1 MLPSIKLVAIDDT
14 PTSLELVSESLQQE
28 GLTIFTA
35 TDPEE
40 GLDLIFQEHPQIV
53 LLDLVMPKISGLEV
67 LERVVEFDPAID
79 VILMTAHYTTE
90 TAVEAIQK
98 GASDYL
104 NKPISIPALRSRV
117 EKLLADAR
125 QRQRALQLDSE
136 LLETSRFE
144 GMIGRSPLM
153 WDLFARIRRVAP
165 HYRSA
170 LITGPTG
177 TGKDLVAKALHNL
190 SPANSGRFVTC
201 NCSAVVETLFE
212 SELFGY
218 VKGAFTGAAGD
229 KMGLFEFAHGGTLFL
244 DEIGDMPLSTQAKLL
259 RALQNQEVH
268 AGRIGDAAQSGCARD
283 RGHQSRR
290 AGFDRQKQFRED
302 LYYRLAMVELRTPA
316 LADRREDLP
325 LLEKFLLDRFA
336 TQFNKDIHGLTRRA
350 QIVLARHSWPGNIR
364 ELENVLGHAC
374 MMAIGD
380 TIDVEDLPAS
390 LRHHERMVGAAAGEF
405 ARNRGNRRFGRVFR
419 RTREGLAGRCPGAR
433 QRQSIGSRA
442 HAADQPRPPAL
453 QDGEIQSALMRFAYA
468 LTKAARAH
476 AKVGAESMVEVR
488 NIAKAA
494 IERDVQDV
502 PPFRRKP

>member
-1 MLPSIKLVAIDDT
+1 VASNPVPLPSVKLVAIDDT
-14 PTSLELVSESLQQE
+14 PASLELLSESLQQT
-28 GLTIFTA
+28 GLTIFTC

-53 LLDLVMPKISGLEV
+53 LLDLVMPKLSGLEV
-67 LERVVEFDPAID
+67 LERISEFDPAID

-104 NKPISIPALRSRV
+104 NKPISIPALRTRV
-117 EKLLADAR
+117 EKLLGDAR
-125 QRQRALQLDSE
+125 RRQRALELDSE
-136 LLETSRFE
+136 LAATACFE

-153 WDLFARIRRVAP
+153 WDLFARIRRVSP

-190 SPANSGRFVTC
+190 SPASAGRFVTC

-218 VKGAFTGAAGD
+218 VKGAFTGAAAD
-229 KMGLFEFAHGGTLFL
+229 KMGLMEFAHGGTLFL

-259 RALQNQEVH
+259 RALQNQEVTRV
-268 AGRIGDAAQSGCARD
+268 GSVTPRKVDVRVIAATNRD
-283 RGHQSRR
+283 VQDLIAH
-290 AGFDRQKQFRED
+290 KQFRED
-302 LYYRLAMVELRTPA
+302 LYYRLAMVELRTPP

-325 LLEKFLLDRFA
+325 LLQKFLLDKFA
-336 TQFNKDIHGLTRRA
+336 TQFGKDVHGLTRRA
-350 QIVLARHSWPGNIR
+350 QIVLARHAWPGNIR

-374 MMAIGD
+374 MLAIGD

-390 LRHHERMVGAAAGEF
+390 LGHPQRSAGAAAGHPQE
-405 ARNRGNRRFGRVFR
+405 
-419 RTREGLAGRCPGAR
+419 
-433 QRQSIGSRA
+433 S
-442 HAADQPRPPAL
+442 D
-453 QDGEIQSALMRFAYA
+453 QSAESAVSFDAHEKGLLADA
-468 LTKAARAH
+468 LERSSGNQSEAARMLRISRDRLRYKM
-476 AKVGAESMVEVR
+476 AKYNLR
-488 NIAKAA
+488 
-494 IERDVQDV
+494 
-502 PPFRRKP
+502 

>member
-1 MLPSIKLVAIDDT
+1 MPPSVKLVAIDDT
-14 PTSLELVSESLQQE
+14 PASLELLREALQQE
-28 GLTIFTA
+28 GLSIFTS

-40 GLDLIFQEHPQIV
+40 GLDLVFQEHPQIV
-53 LLDLVMPKISGLEV
+53 LLDLVMPKLSGLEV
-67 LERVVEFDPAID
+67 LERIVDFDPAID

-117 EKLLADAR
+117 EKLLADVR
-125 QRQRALQLDSE
+125 KRLRALELDSE

-190 SPANSGRFVTC
+190 SPASSGRFVTC

-218 VKGAFTGAAGD
+218 VKGAFTGASAD
-229 KMGLFEFAHGGTLFL
+229 KMGLMEYAHGGTLFL

-259 RALQNQEVH
+259 RALQNQEVTRVGSV
-268 AGRIGDAAQSGCARD
+268 APRKVDVRVIAATNRD
-283 RGHQSRR
+283 VQ
-290 AGFDRQKQFRED
+290 DLIVQKQFRED

-316 LADRREDLP
+316 LSERREDLP

-336 TQFNKDIHGLTRRA
+336 TQFQKDIRGLTRRA
-350 QIVLARHSWPGNIR
+350 QIVLSRHSWPGNIR

-380 TIDVEDLPAS
+380 MIDVEDLPVS
-390 LRHHERMVGAAAGEF
+390 LRHGEYVAGAAASSEQGTEPNHTAVSF
-405 ARNRGNRRFGRVFR
+405 DEHEKGLLADALERAGGN
-419 RTREGLAGRCPGAR
+419 
-433 QRQSIGSRA
+433 QS
-442 HAADQPRPPAL
+442 
-453 QDGEIQSALMRFAYA
+453 E
-468 LTKAARAH
+468 AARLLRISRDRLRY
-476 AKVGAESMVEVR
+476 KMVKYNLR
-488 NIAKAA
+488 
-494 IERDVQDV
+494 
-502 PPFRRKP
+502 

>member
-14 PTSLELVSESLQQE
+14 PASLELLSEALHQD

-53 LLDLVMPKISGLEV
+53 LLDLVMPKLSGLEV
-67 LERVVEFDPAID
+67 LERVVEFDASID

-117 EKLLADAR
+117 QKLVADVR
-125 QRQRALQLDSE
+125 QRQHSLELDSQ

-190 SPANSGRFVTC
+190 SPASSGRFVTC

-218 VKGAFTGAAGD
+218 VKGAFTGAAAD
-229 KMGLFEFAHGGTLFL
+229 KMGLMEFAHGGTLFL

-259 RALQNQEVH
+259 RALQNQEVTRV
-268 AGRIGDAAQSGCARD
+268 GSVTPRKVDVRVIAATNRD
-283 RGHQSRR
+283 VQDLIAH
-290 AGFDRQKQFRED
+290 KQFRED

-325 LLEKFLLDRFA
+325 LLEKFLVDRFA
-336 TQFNKDIHGLTRRA
+336 TQFNKDNHGLTRRA
-350 QIVLARHSWPGNIR
+350 QIVLARHFWPGNIR

-374 MMAIGD
+374 MMAISD
-380 TIDVEDLPAS
+380 TIDVEDLPAA
-390 LRHHERMVGAAAGEF
+390 LRHAERPAAMAAGNSHEPEQPAESGVSF
-405 ARNRGNRRFGRVFR
+405 DDHEKGLLADALERASGN
-419 RTREGLAGRCPGAR
+419 
-433 QRQSIGSRA
+433 QS
-442 HAADQPRPPAL
+442 
-453 QDGEIQSALMRFAYA
+453 E
-468 LTKAARAH
+468 AARMLRISRDRLRYKM
-476 AKVGAESMVEVR
+476 AKYNLR
-488 NIAKAA
+488 
-494 IERDVQDV
+494 
-502 PPFRRKP
+502 

>member
-1 MLPSIKLVAIDDT
+1 MVPSIKLVAIDDT
-14 PTSLELVSESLQQE
+14 PSSLELLSEALQQE
-28 GLTIFTA
+28 GLTIFTS
-35 TDPEE
+35 TDPED
-40 GLDLIFQEHPQIV
+40 GLDLIFQEHPQVV
-53 LLDLVMPKISGLEV
+53 LLDLVMPKLSGLEV
-67 LERVVEFDPAID
+67 LERIVEFDPAID

-125 QRQRALQLDSE
+125 QRQRALALDSE

-190 SPANSGRFVTC
+190 SPAKSGRFVTC

-218 VKGAFTGAAGD
+218 VKGAFTGAAAD
-229 KMGLFEFAHGGTLFL
+229 KMGLMEFAHGGTLFL

-259 RALQNQEVH
+259 RALQNQEVTRV
-268 AGRIGDAAQSGCARD
+268 GSVTPRKVDVRVIAATNRD
-283 RGHQSRR
+283 VPELI
-290 AGFDRQKQFRED
+290 AQKQFRED
-302 LYYRLAMVELRTPA
+302 LYYRLAMVELKTPA
-316 LADRREDLP
+316 LTERLEDLP
-325 LLEKFLLDRFA
+325 LLEKFLIHRFA
-336 TQFNKDIHGLTRRA
+336 TQFHKDIRGLTRRV

-364 ELENVLGHAC
+364 ELENALGHAC
-374 MMAIGD
+374 MMAISD
-380 TIDVEDLPAS
+380 MIDVEDLPAS
-390 LRHHERMVGAAAGEF
+390 VRNGRTSAAANAPEPEPNHTGVSFDEHEKGLL
-405 ARNRGNRRFGRVFR
+405 ADALERANGN
-419 RTREGLAGRCPGAR
+419 
-433 QRQSIGSRA
+433 QS
-442 HAADQPRPPAL
+442 
-453 QDGEIQSALMRFAYA
+453 E
-468 LTKAARAH
+468 AARLLRISRDRLRYKM
-476 AKVGAESMVEVR
+476 AKY
-488 NIAKAA
+488 
-494 IERDVQDV
+494 DLH
-502 PPFRRKP
+502 